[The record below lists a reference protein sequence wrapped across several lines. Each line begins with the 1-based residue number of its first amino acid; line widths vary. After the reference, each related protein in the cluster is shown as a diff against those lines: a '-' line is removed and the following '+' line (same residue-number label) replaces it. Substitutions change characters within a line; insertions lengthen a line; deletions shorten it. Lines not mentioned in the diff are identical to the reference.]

1 MSKSETQR
9 GVLRKLNLTK
19 MPTIRDHRQTDIEYT
34 YDGTILPHTGRTGVV
49 INDVK
54 ALDGHTVETSD
65 YLFIVKGDGF
75 FPKETH
81 LILTNKGGNWRNV
94 TP

>member
-9 GVLRKLNLTK
+9 GVLRKLNLAK
-19 MPTIRDHRQTDIEYT
+19 MPTITDHRQADLEYT
-34 YDGTILPHTGRTGVV
+34 HDSTVLPHTGRTGVV
-49 INDVK
+49 INNVK
-54 ALDGHTVETSD
+54 VLDGQMTEGDD

-75 FPKETH
+75 FRKESH

-94 TP
+94 TS